1 MGVNKLTMK
10 SRSKST
16 GEAMVSNS
24 MRVTKTRRASMG
36 GSYVKR
42 QVEQL
47 EKNASS
53 VTGKTEPLDLD
64 NNPDY
69 IALNSA
75 LSLLEGQKK
84 SAQEDII
91 KLSQLKQQALEEPE
105 TIYEQLARDGSIM
118 GVPKPQSV
126 VKVPVIPF
134 EKYGIENPRLTRRLN
149 RGIMDTV
156 SGYGAVRLF
165 EDNFGD
171 RERRNLSM

>member
-1 MGVNKLTMK
+1 MK

-16 GEAMVSNS
+16 GEAMVSSN
-24 MRVTKTRRASMG
+24 MRIAKTRRASLG
-36 GSYVKR
+36 GSFVKR

-47 EKNASS
+47 DKDESSDAS
-53 VTGKTEPLDLD
+53 KAELLDLE

-75 LSLLEGQKK
+75 LSLLKGQKK

-91 KLSQLKQQALEEPE
+91 KLRQLKQQALENPE
-105 TIYEQLARDGSIM
+105 TIYEQLAKDGSIG

-134 EKYGIENPRLTRRLN
+134 EKYGIENARLSKRLKS
-149 RGIMDTV
+149 GIMDTV

-165 EDNFGD
+165 EDSFGD
-171 RERRNLSM
+171 RERRKLSM